1 MKKADTR
8 RYRRIPL
15 DMPARITVNA
25 MDEYDG
31 RLINISPGDLAL
43 QCDAP
48 VQQGDAIVA
57 SITDLDIIDGRVART
72 FADGFAM
79 SFLLSRQRKLQL
91 TEQLMVKVNALYTD
105 GLGDRRNTPRHNEG
119 NKRMVCRLPDG
130 TSLFVKVIDR
140 SVDGLAVDS
149 PRQPPLGTEI
159 HVGRL
164 RGVVIRHTPRGFV
177 VVHEPESKTSETVLE
192 NTGHLRAV

>member
-1 MKKADTR
+1 MSRMIEKADSR

-15 DMPARITVNA
+15 DLPARVTVNA
-25 MDEYDG
+25 MDEYEG

-48 VQQGDAIVA
+48 VQNGDSIVA
-57 SITDLDIIDGRVART
+57 SISSLDIIDGRVARI
-72 FADGFAM
+72 FPDGFAM
-79 SFLLSRQRKLQL
+79 SFLLSRKRRLLL
-91 TEQLMVKVNALYTD
+91 TEQLMVKANALYAS
-105 GLGDRRNTPRHNEG
+105 GLGDRRKTPRHSEG
-119 NKRMVCRLPDG
+119 NRRMVCRLPDG

-140 SVDGLAVDS
+140 SVDGIAVDS
-149 PRQPPLGTEI
+149 SRQPPLGTEI

-177 VVHEPESKTSETVLE
+177 VVHEPEQETAE
-192 NTGHLRAV
+192 KGGHLRAV